1 MPPFITA
8 PPAITPRRGLQEGL
22 PGYSAGSFA
31 IGQAPTRMYVTSVA
45 IAANVVTLGV
55 KIVEGN
61 IPAVGSLISVTGTV
75 VGTAAVNVTRVALA
89 SVTIVAATGVGT
101 VTYAAT
107 AANLATTPDGGM
119 AIVDV
124 PQIGDT
130 LAVQKY
136 LQFALPQP
144 AGPAP
149 ETGRVVTWS
158 WACPSAPATIAL
170 QLEGAVDDNDS
181 EYVII
186 GSSQTT
192 VNGTVIGNVPIAI
205 RFLRVNVT
213 AFTGGASP
221 TIWAK
226 LLI

>member
-1 MPPFITA
+1 MPPFITV

-31 IGQAPTRMYVTSVA
+31 LGQAPTRMYVTSVA
-45 IAANVVTLGV
+45 VAANVVTLGV
-55 KIVEGN
+55 KLVEGN
-61 IPAVGSLISVTGTV
+61 IPAVGNLITVTGTV
-75 VGTAAVNVTRVALA
+75 VGTAAVNVTRVALTG
-89 SVTIVAATGVGT
+89 VTITAATGIGT

-107 AANLATTPDGGM
+107 AGNILTTTDGGM

-124 PQIGDT
+124 PELGDT
-130 LAVQKY
+130 LAVQAY
-136 LQFALPQP
+136 QQFAVPQP
-144 AGPAP
+144 SGPAL

-170 QLEGAVDDNDS
+170 QLEGAVDDVAS
-181 EYVII
+181 QYVIV

-192 VNGTVIGNVPIAI
+192 VSGTVIGNVPIAI

-221 TIWAK
+221 TLWAK
-226 LLI
+226 ILI